1 MLRLLIFPLLLS
13 LAACDGSG
21 PEPLVVPTGPESI
34 GVHFQSQFEDDAV
47 AVRLGDDLVFSGR
60 VTTWDVLSLAAT
72 VPLSVP
78 AGEQV
83 VRVSVGGR
91 AAALA
96 VDPAETAVVA
106 VLYDR
111 ATRRIELVALAE
123 PPLYD

>member
-1 MLRLLIFPLLLS
+1 MLRLLIFPLLLG

-21 PEPLVVPTGPESI
+21 PEPLAVPTGPESI
-34 GVHFQSQFEDDAV
+34 EVHFQSQFEDDAV
-47 AVRLGDDLVFSGR
+47 AVRLGDALVFSSR
-60 VTTWDVLSLAAT
+60 VTTLDVLSLAAT

-78 AGEQV
+78 AEEQV

-96 VDPAETAVVA
+96 VDPAATAVVA